1 MAQDPSQTP
10 RPISAALARRLAAAA
25 SGFPNGQ
32 TIWFIARHEPDA
44 NGSYQV
50 SAPIA
55 SDTRPADPGDPAFG
69 VFGPYQTPVPGH
81 PAKRADVVR
90 VVLHLSNG
98 ASIELPAD
106 SADCVFWTA
115 ASIEKFAVPYYAA
128 LGNLELAVRIRDEF
142 NRADVVAMD
151 HGPNTEY
158 DMRRI

>member
-1 MAQDPSQTP
+1 MAEDPSRPP

-32 TIWFIARHEPDA
+32 TVWFMARHEPDA

-50 SAPIA
+50 GPPIV
-55 SDTRPADPGDPAFG
+55 SDARPPEPKDPAFG
-69 VFGPYQTPVPGH
+69 IFGPYQTAAPSH
-81 PAKRADVVR
+81 PAKRLDVVR

-98 ASIELPAD
+98 ATIELPAGG
-106 SADCVFWTA
+106 ADCVFWSA
-115 ASIEKFAVPYYAA
+115 AAIEKFAIPYYAA

-142 NRADVVAMD
+142 NSADVVAMD

-158 DMRRI
+158 SMRRA